1 MQCQQKENINKISLQ
16 AIVGRK
22 HLELIKQNSLTNPE
36 KNVIEEIDPQITSK
50 NGVSNIEPDIE
61 ILKPEMEKLEQEM
74 EKSKPEIDKLSEQEV
89 HSFKPEVVSEN
100 SIINVDEKDIVIE
113 DLPVKSLPKEME
125 TLKSETDKT
134 ASKVPIPATRRK
146 KSSQKNTANSSLF
159 LIGAFNE
166 SNTDYSLIMKQKQ
179 ITYMGKVI

>member
-1 MQCQQKENINKISLQ
+1 M
-16 AIVGRK
+16 
-22 HLELIKQNSLTNPE
+22 ELVKQNSLTNPE

-89 HSFKPEVVSEN
+89 VHSFKPEVVSEN

-113 DLPVKSLPKEME
+113 ELPVKSLPKEME

-159 LIGAFNE
+159 LIGSFNE
-166 SNTDYSLIMKQKQ
+166 SNTDYSLIMKQK
-179 ITYMGKVI
+179 